1 MASFACRNVNQS
13 LCGTSFGLA
22 MDFWAIFT
30 GVLLQL
36 NRFAGQSLCRCHHRR
51 QFRYSVCRVTLLVPD
66 AVSLAVTK
74 WREELERASG
84 RDALIAFED
93 HVDETLDLD
102 QAHPNGLAQFLA
114 GRDTRLSLLFR
125 QPSSLSQARR
135 RARTI
140 RVAAEQ
146 LAERHGVHA
155 AHLVSGLATWQS
167 TDATTGAP
175 LNVNAPILLHP
186 LGITARGGEIID
198 DDLHLMSAPRVNP
211 ALVRLLQAEGVSIDP
226 GDLQQRAGGGHGFNP
241 RPSYNYLKDR
251 ARSLPGF
258 KVVPRTVVGIFF
270 DVLPALLSELDDVP
284 PKVAGHPVLRQFADR
299 EVTRRTGAD
308 VLPGVPPVP
317 PEVLPCDGGNIF
329 ELDDDQRLALG
340 ALAEGHSIRVS
351 APPGTGATQ
360 VVAQAVATQLA
371 AGKRTLVVSARPRE
385 IVDLQ
390 ERLAVVG
397 LVDVVTEVG
406 APGDVS
412 HTPEDAGPGA
422 FAAALADDGDVES
435 LAGTSA
441 ADTLADLVEQR
452 IGVHKKADP
461 WGVSAQD
468 CLEALTVLTRG
479 SNGPKT
485 TVRLPAAVIGRL
497 TGDERDHARDLLES
511 LAGQGGFTDA
521 VRRSPWWAASLHDQ
535 DAAREA
541 LAAAKRLATGELLFL
556 VTTVLEAASQAG
568 LAQPANL
575 RDGRD
580 VVGLLDRISLTL
592 EIFRPDVY
600 SQPLEELLASTAS
613 RTWRDEHGIK
623 MGMGE
628 RRRFRK
634 QARNLVRPDTHVSDL
649 HSALA
654 AALQERQEWKS
665 LAGAGGWPQS
675 NVGLADV
682 VASLET
688 CQADLDL
695 LDQALA
701 STPEG
706 DLTTKTP
713 LEDLVARVESLAADD
728 TSETLPERITISAEL
743 AALGLGDLMID
754 LGQRDVPIKLVP
766 AEFDLCWWTSVLE
779 MLLSNTALP
788 MPGERL
794 LEAYQETRHRES
806 LAQAATLA
814 KSLRGDVRHDGK
826 HCLAVTPL
834 RVPELGDGVEF
845 DLVIVAA
852 AHSCAVPEGVL
863 ALARGAQSM
872 VIGDPV
878 GIAPRGVDEA
888 VESAVVREP
897 LLDVA
902 ADAMPTFEL
911 TCQHRMPMQLTEVLP
926 KSTLWAA
933 AAPDNRL
940 FLTKVSA
947 KKRSQVDLSD
957 GISGDQE
964 VTAVTDAV
972 LDHVRLR
979 PKESLAVI
987 GLTRQHARRVA
998 DAVRAKVV
1006 ESPELLTWFTSQ
1018 REPFVV
1024 TDVTRCEDIVRDQI
1038 LLSVGLTR
1046 TEASSLDDVLQHLA
1060 KTYADRTIAAAVS
1073 RARLGLHVFSSITAD
1088 DLAGVAVHNR
1098 GAAALRHVLS
1108 VVESPA
1114 ECGPTAPVDGLR
1126 PLVADF
1132 AARLGRCGF
1141 DVLPTGGAHG
1151 WPDLAVLREGG
1162 RPVAVMTDGRW
1173 PQPLGDDAVS
1183 DFSFEQSQALVLDDA
1198 AVMSHLER
1206 FGWET
1211 LSLTSLDAFSDEASA
1226 IAAVQKLWGR
1236 R

>member
-1 MASFACRNVNQS
+1 MCQ
-13 LCGTSFGLA
+13 
-22 MDFWAIFT
+22 
-30 GVLLQL
+30 
-36 NRFAGQSLCRCHHRR
+36 
-51 QFRYSVCRVTLLVPD
+51 VTLLVPD

-102 QAHPNGLAQFLA
+102 HAHPNGLAQFLA

-135 RARTI
+135 KARTI

-155 AHLVSGLATWQS
+155 AHLVSGLATWES
-167 TDATTGAP
+167 TDPNTGSP
-175 LNVNAPILLHP
+175 LHINAPILLHP
-186 LGITARGGEIID
+186 LGIRARGGEIID

-211 ALVRLLQAEGVSIDP
+211 ALVRLLQAEGVNLDP
-226 GDLQQRAGGGHGFNP
+226 VDLQQRAGGIHGFNP

-251 ARSLPGF
+251 ARALPGF

-270 DVLPALLSELDDVP
+270 DVLPALLTELDVVP
-284 PKVAGHPVLRQFADR
+284 PKVASHPVLRQFADR

-308 VLPGVPPVP
+308 ALPGVPPTL
-317 PEVLPCDGGNIF
+317 PETTPFAGNEILP
-329 ELDDDQRLALG
+329 LDDDQRQALG
-340 ALAEGHSIRVS
+340 ALADGHSIRVS

-360 VVAQAVATQLA
+360 LIAQAVANQLA
-371 AGKRTLVVSARPRE
+371 LGRRTLVVSARPRE
-385 IVDLQ
+385 VADLQ
-390 ERLAVVG
+390 ERLASVG

-406 APGDVS
+406 GPGDAAHS
-412 HTPEDAGPGA
+412 PEDAGPGA
-422 FAAALADDGDVES
+422 FAAALAADDD
-435 LAGTSA
+435 LATGQTLSSEE
-441 ADTLADLVEQR
+441 TLADLVEQR
-452 IGVHKKADP
+452 MGVHTKAAP

-479 SNGPKT
+479 SHGAKT
-485 TVRLPAAVIGRL
+485 TVRLPSAVIGRL
-497 TGDERDHARDLLES
+497 TGEERDQARSLLEE
-511 LAGQGGFTDA
+511 LAAQGGFTDA
-521 VRRSPWWAASLHDQ
+521 VRRSPWWAASLDDQ
-535 DAAREA
+535 DAARDA
-541 LAAAKRLATGELLFL
+541 LAAAKRLATGELHFL
-556 VTTVLEAASQAG
+556 VTTLLEAASQAG

-575 RDGRD
+575 RDGRA
-580 VVGLLDRISLTL
+580 VVDLLDRVSLTL
-592 EIFRPDVY
+592 DIFRSDVY

-613 RTWRDEHGIK
+613 RTWRDENDIK

-649 HSALA
+649 HGALA
-654 AALQERQEWKS
+654 AALQERQEWMS

-675 NVGLADV
+675 NVALADV
-682 VASLET
+682 IASFHSCESDLE
-688 CQADLDL
+688 L
-695 LDQALA
+695 LDQALS

-706 DLTTKTP
+706 DLTTGTALP
-713 LEDLVARVESLAADD
+713 DLVARVEALAADD
-728 TSETLPERITISAEL
+728 TTESLPERITTSAAL
-743 AALGLGDLMID
+743 AAAGLQDLMID
-754 LGQRDVPIKLVP
+754 LGQRDVPTKLIA

-794 LEAYQETRHRES
+794 VESYQELCRREW
-806 LAQAATLA
+806 LVRAAELS
-814 KSLRGDVRHDGK
+814 KSLRGDVRHDGRP
-826 HCLAVTPL
+826 CLAVTPL
-834 RVPELGDGVEF
+834 RVPEIDSETPF

-863 ALARGAQSM
+863 SLARGGQAM

-878 GIAPRGVDEA
+878 GVAPRGVDEA

-902 ADAMPTFEL
+902 ADAMPTYEL

-933 AAPDNRL
+933 AAPENRL
-940 FLTKVSA
+940 FLSKIA
-947 KKRSQVDLSD
+947 ANKRRMVDLSD
-957 GISGDQE
+957 GVSADAE
-964 VTAVTDAV
+964 VAAVTDAV

-979 PKESLAVI
+979 SKESLAVI
-987 GLTRQHARRVA
+987 GLTRQHARRIA
-998 DAVRAKVV
+998 DAVRGKVV
-1006 ESPELLTWFTSQ
+1006 ESPELLAWFTSQ

-1038 LLSVGLTR
+1038 LLSVGLSATDS
-1046 TEASSLDDVLQHLA
+1046 ASLDDVLKHLA

-1073 RARLGLHVFSSITAD
+1073 RARLGLHVFSSVTAE
-1088 DLAGVAVHNR
+1088 DLAGASVHNR

-1108 VVESPA
+1108 VVEAPP
-1114 ECGPTAPVDGLR
+1114 ECGPTAPVGGLQ
-1126 PLVADF
+1126 PLISDF

-1173 PQPLGDDAVS
+1173 PQPVAESVVS
-1183 DFSFEQSQALVLDDA
+1183 DLSVEQSQSLVLDDV

-1206 FGWET
+1206 FGWRT
-1211 LSLTSLDAFSDEASA
+1211 LSLTSLDAFTDEASA
-1226 IAAVQKLWGR
+1226 IAAVQKLWGQR
-1236 R
+1236 